1 MRVAH
6 KTRAWAAVVTIA
18 VTLGTVGCGEE
29 EPAGSGSGG
38 GGGEA
43 GIDVAGA
50 QAFVDEHSA
59 APEGLGLTAPL
70 SEKPPTGK
78 YLITLETPQPVSEQ
92 KNDAIA
98 EAAELLGWK
107 YERIQMGTDA
117 EAAPNAFAAALE
129 RNPDIIHY
137 SGTPAAAVQQQLEA
151 AEAQGVVAISDS
163 NTDEVQPPL
172 ISTSLDSTQQV
183 EAWGEMSAATV
194 VATSGEPTSVALVT
208 IDAYPSLVAYSDK
221 FVETMDKFCSACE
234 VEVVNQQI
242 SDLGKT
248 TPGSV
253 VSAVQRN
260 PDIGWVIFSFGD
272 LALGVPAAL
281 RAAGLQEQVK
291 VGGETPSETN
301 LEALRSGDEAFWT
314 AFPTSVLGWRVVDMA
329 ARHFVGDDLT
339 PANEALLPTQILTP
353 DNIDDALFEEGI
365 YVGVEDYQS
374 EFKKLWL
381 IE

>member
-1 MRVAH
+1 MRVAN
-6 KTRAWAAVVTIA
+6 KTRACAAVVMTAI
-18 VTLGTVGCGEE
+18 TLGTVGCGQGDSGNT
-29 EPAGSGSGG
+29 GSSGG
-38 GGGEA
+38 DAA

-59 APEGLGLTAPL
+59 APQGLGLTQPL
-70 SEKPPTGK
+70 SKKPPTGK
-78 YLITLETPQPVSEQ
+78 YMISLETPQQVAVE
-92 KNDAIA
+92 KDDAIA
-98 EAAELLGWK
+98 EAAGLLGWK
-107 YERIQMGTDA
+107 YERIQLGTDA
-117 EAAPNAFAAALE
+117 EAAPRAFAAALE
-129 RNPDIIHY
+129 RHPDIIHY
-137 SGTPAAAVQQQLEA
+137 SGTPAAAVQPQLQA

-172 ISTSLDSTQQV
+172 ISTSLDSRKQV

-194 VATSGEPTSVALVT
+194 VATSGKRTDVALVS
-208 IDAYPSLVAYSDK
+208 IEAYPSLVAYTDK
-221 FVETMDKFCSACE
+221 FVETMKKYCSSCK

-248 TPGSV
+248 TPGAV

-260 PDIGWVIFSFGD
+260 PDIGWVVFSFGD

-281 RAAGLQEQVK
+281 RAAGLQDQVK

-301 LEALRSGDEAFWT
+301 LEALRKGDEAFWT
-314 AFPTSVLGWRVVDMA
+314 AFPTSILGWRVVDMS
-329 ARHFVGDDLT
+329 ARYFVGDDLT

-353 DNIDDALFEEGI
+353 DNIGDALFEKGI
-365 YVGVEDYQS
+365 YVGVPNYKN

-381 IE
+381 IG